1 MSGKKARGRS
11 DKAKRAAAAAK
22 PLADFM
28 KKVDGD
34 INSVLAMSEAQVA
47 ESFELMKKLHVQQL
61 CSQTDVSSEATSAAP
76 THASVSVT
84 GAELARYTKLLKF
97 VTGIFDGIKREND
110 SLIASE
116 FADDVDALAAA
127 ADTGDAKALLALFK
141 YDFSNKRMQWMTSL
155 AGQDYDEM
163 NLFMAVSATQ
173 NYLSALCM
181 LGGPRIAV
189 ANDRY
194 LSLLRSAAQ
203 RGLATAQ
210 HILGMLMYCS
220 LCDAGSRAEDKVYNL
235 VDAARW
241 IRKAAMQ
248 GFAEAQY
255 ELGEMLR
262 RSLFCKVNMRFARKY
277 IRRASVQG
285 HAEAIVRM
293 KELRSCALC
302 GVEDA
307 RLACSLCR
315 QARYCDS
322 VCSEKHWCEGGGVVG
337 GVNGGGDAAHR
348 DTCPRAHTRGS

>member
-1 MSGKKARGRS
+1 MPYACKDGPIIAVLAKNRHMIPLWSA
-11 DKAKRAAAAAK
+11 AKRC
-22 PLADFM
+22 LA
-28 KKVDGD
+28 
-34 INSVLAMSEAQVA
+34 
-47 ESFELMKKLHVQQL
+47 
-61 CSQTDVSSEATSAAP
+61 P
-76 THASVSVT
+76 
-84 GAELARYTKLLKF
+84 
-97 VTGIFDGIKREND
+97 
-110 SLIASE
+110 
-116 FADDVDALAAA
+116 
-127 ADTGDAKALLALFK
+127 
-141 YDFSNKRMQWMTSL
+141 
-155 AGQDYDEM
+155 
-163 NLFMAVSATQ
+163 
-173 NYLSALCM
+173 
-181 LGGPRIAV
+181 
-189 ANDRY
+189 
-194 LSLLRSAAQ
+194 
-203 RGLATAQ
+203 AQ

-220 LCDAGSRAEDKVYNL
+220 LCDAGSRAEDKVYNF

-255 ELGEMLR
+255 ELGEMLH

-307 RLACSLCR
+307 RLACSLCH

-337 GVNGGGDAAHR
+337 GVSGGGDAAHR